1 MFIVYLLRA
10 KYCPRLYDYKQVHTQ
25 NPCPARVHILAGEGA
40 QWNILVNYR
49 IYKKLKIAR
58 EKNQVRGCWG
68 WRVEMGTVI
77 LNKAIRNRHWRWKL
91 SKDPKEVNS
100 ELCGKHF
107 PCIGNS
113 KCKGTEAGRVTR
125 QGSRK
130 SKEAN
135 VNGTEPAR
143 ERTEYKVRQRL
154 QRGEPLCL
162 ERLSGLWLLLWRGWE
177 GLEVWGRGGAGV
189 WLHSKGSAGWL
200 HREMSWD
207 GQPSYAASEKELRGG
222 SCLFPPFPLS
232 E

>member
-10 KYCPRLYDYKQVHTQ
+10 RYCPRLYDYKQVHTQ
-25 NPCPARVHILAGEGA
+25 NPCPARVHILAGEGG

-154 QRGEPLCL
+154 QRGRESLCAWSNCQGFGFYS
-162 ERLSGLWLLLWRGWE
+162 EEAGKGWRCGAE
-177 GLEVWGRGGAGV
+177 EVQESDYILKGQLAGCIGRWV
-189 WLHSKGSAGWL
+189 ETDSQVTLPQKRS
-200 HREMSWD
+200 
-207 GQPSYAASEKELRGG
+207 
-222 SCLFPPFPLS
+222 
-232 E
+232 